1 MLHETTVVCPRCELE
16 FPLSETLAQ
25 PLIAAE
31 RAKIQRETQERALA
45 LKKHEEDLATRQLA
59 LDDLKR
65 QLDLR
70 QNEIDAAVENKLRAE
85 RDVLAKAAEQ
95 KAAESYATR
104 LQAAEQELAEK
115 QAKLAEAENAE
126 LALRKERRTLEEE
139 KQRLELEIERRLQSE
154 RLRIREATQKEE
166 EETYL
171 LKIAEKDKLISD
183 MKKQVEELRRKSEQ
197 TSQQLQGEVQE
208 LELEAMLKSAF
219 PGDLIDPVPK
229 GRNGGDVIHKVIG
242 PNGLQ
247 SGTILWESKR
257 TKTWG
262 GDWLSKHRDD
272 QRLAGAHVG
281 AIISTVLP
289 KGVDTFDRV
298 EGVWV
303 GTMRCAL
310 PLAKALRMALI
321 ESATAKVAVQ
331 GRDGKMEKMFSY
343 LSGPHFRGRVSAIVE
358 AIVGLG
364 DDLELEK
371 RTLTKQWAKRQRRL
385 ELLMTGSAG
394 LYGDFQ
400 AIVGRSLPELQG
412 LSLPELDDG
421 SGLESSE
428 EPGAD
433 EGGGRA

>member
-31 RAKIQRETQERALA
+31 RAKIQRETQERASA
-45 LKKHEEDLATRQLA
+45 LKNHEEDLATRQLA

-126 LALRKERRTLEEE
+126 LTLRKERRTLEEE

-219 PGDLIDPVPK
+219 PGDLIEPVPK
-229 GRNGGDVIHKVIG
+229 GRNGGNVIHRVIG

-262 GDWLSKHRDD
+262 GDWLSKNRDD

-281 AIISTVLP
+281 AIITTVLP

-298 EGVWV
+298 EGVWI

-331 GRDGKMEKMFSY
+331 GRDGKMEKMFAY
-343 LSGPHFRGRVSAIVE
+343 LTGPHFRGRVSAIVE
-358 AIVGLG
+358 AIVALG

-412 LSLPELDDG
+412 LSLPELDGG

-428 EPGAD
+428 DPGAD
-433 EGGGRA
+433 EGGDHA

>member
-1 MLHETTVVCPRCELE
+1 MLQDTTVVCPRCELA
-16 FPLSETLAQ
+16 FPLTETLAQ
-25 PLIAAE
+25 PLLIAE
-31 RAKIQRETQERALA
+31 RAKIQRETQELTSA
-45 LKKHEEDLATRQLA
+45 LKQHEQDLSARQQA

-65 QLDLR
+65 QLETR
-70 QNEIDAAVENKLRAE
+70 QNAIDAAVEKKLRAE
-85 RDVLAKAAEQ
+85 RELLSKAAE
-95 KAAESYATR
+95 KKVADAYAGR
-104 LQAAEQELAEK
+104 LLAAEQELAEK
-115 QAKLAEAENAE
+115 QAKLVEAENAE
-126 LALRKERRTLEEE
+126 LTLRRERRALEGE
-139 KQRLELEIERRLQSE
+139 KQKLELEVERRLQAE
-154 RLRIREATQKEE
+154 RLRTREATQKEE

-219 PGDLIDPVPK
+219 PGDLIEPVPK

-331 GRDGKMEKMFSY
+331 GRDGKMEKMFAY
-343 LSGPHFRGRVSAIVE
+343 LTGPHFRGRVSAIVE

-400 AIVGRSLPELQG
+400 GIVGRSLPELQG
-412 LSLPELDDG
+412 LSVPQVDDG
-421 SGLESSE
+421 SNSKPSE
-428 EPGAD
+428 EAGAD
-433 EGGGRA
+433 DGGDRA

>member
-1 MLHETTVVCPRCELE
+1 MLQETNIICPRCSLE

-25 PLIAAE
+25 PLLVAE
-31 RAKIQRETQERALA
+31 RTKLQHEAEERASA
-45 LKKHEEDLATRQLA
+45 LKKHEQDLSTRQLA
-59 LDDLKR
+59 LDDLKQ
-65 QLDLR
+65 QLDAR
-70 QNEIDAAVENKLRAE
+70 QNEIDVAVETKLRAE

-104 LQAAEQELAEK
+104 LLAAEKELAEK

-154 RLRIREATQKEE
+154 RLRIRAATQQEE

-197 TSQQLQGEVQE
+197 ASQQLQGEVME

-219 PGDLIDPVPK
+219 PGDLIEPVPK
-229 GRNGGDVIHKVIG
+229 GRNGGDIIHKVIG

-257 TKTWG
+257 AKTWG
-262 GDWLSKHRDD
+262 GDWLSKTRDD

-281 AIISTVLP
+281 AIITTVLP
-289 KGVDTFDRV
+289 KGVISFDFV

-303 GTMRCAL
+303 ATMRCAL
-310 PLAKALRMALI
+310 PLAKALRLVLI
-321 ESATAKVAVQ
+321 EAAMAKVVVQ
-331 GRDGKMEKMFSY
+331 GRDDKMQHMFQY
-343 LSGPHFRGRVSAIVE
+343 LTGAVFRGRVSAIVE
-358 AIVGLG
+358 AIVEMGA
-364 DDLELEK
+364 DLEAEK
-371 RTLTKQWAKRQRRL
+371 RAQTKNWARRQRRL
-385 ELLMTGSAG
+385 ELLMTGTAG
-394 LYGDFQ
+394 MYGDLQ
-400 AIVGRSLPELQG
+400 GIVGRSLPELQG
-412 LSLPELDDG
+412 LSVPQLDDG
-421 SGLESSE
+421 SNSEPSE
-428 EPGAD
+428 ERSTE
-433 EGGGRA
+433 EGGDRA

>member
-1 MLHETTVVCPRCELE
+1 MLQDTTVVCPRCELA
-16 FPLSETLAQ
+16 FPLTETLAQ
-25 PLIAAE
+25 PLLIAE
-31 RAKIQRETQERALA
+31 RAKIQRETQERASA
-45 LKKHEEDLATRQLA
+45 LKKHEEDLSTRQNA

-65 QLDLR
+65 QLDVR
-70 QNEIDAAVENKLRAE
+70 QNEIDAAVEQKLQTE
-85 RDVLAKAAEQ
+85 RGALAKAGEQ
-95 KAAESYATR
+95 KAAESYASR
-104 LQAAEQELAEK
+104 LRAAERELAEK
-115 QAKLAEAENAE
+115 QTKLAAAETAE
-126 LALRKERRTLEEE
+126 LTLRKERRTLEEE

-183 MKKQVEELRRKSEQ
+183 MKRQVEELRRKSEQ

-208 LELEAMLKSAF
+208 LEIEAMLKSAF
-219 PGDLIDPVPK
+219 PGDLIEPVPK

-262 GDWLSKHRDD
+262 GDWLSKNRDD

-289 KGVDTFDRV
+289 KGLDTFDRV

-321 ESATAKVAVQ
+321 ESATARIAVQ
-331 GRDGKMEKMFSY
+331 GRDGKMEKMFAY
-343 LSGPHFRGRVSAIVE
+343 LTGPHFRGRVSAIVE

-412 LSLPELDDG
+412 LSLPELDGG

-433 EGGGRA
+433 EGGNRA